1 MLLQAANEVD
11 LTKQRC
17 TCRKHSQHRK
27 LLQVALVQQWCARS
41 AVADRVN
48 SATMASAEAG
58 YAVELQS
65 ARTRLK
71 ALKDRAA
78 ARARARGDIPSQ
90 RDALSDAQGA
100 SAVTDR
106 TTDANG
112 LADGAPASELQK
124 LIAAFLLDPA
134 NGVPLD
140 SHRMHKEVCS
150 VLLHCLMVLQA
161 LSSAFASVPA
171 YADTT
176 SPCCEPPASSESVRR
191 GGDATAL
198 LCS

>member
-11 LTKQRC
+11 LTKPRC
-17 TCRKHSQHRK
+17 ICRKHSQHRK

-41 AVADRVN
+41 DVADRVS
-48 SATMASAEAG
+48 SATMASVEAG

-78 ARARARGDIPSQ
+78 ARARARGDTVIPSQ

-150 VLLHCLMVLQA
+150 ALLHCLMMLQT
-161 LSSAFASVPA
+161 LSSAFASVPGI
-171 YADTT
+171 
-176 SPCCEPPASSESVRR
+176 C
-191 GGDATAL
+191 
-198 LCS
+198 